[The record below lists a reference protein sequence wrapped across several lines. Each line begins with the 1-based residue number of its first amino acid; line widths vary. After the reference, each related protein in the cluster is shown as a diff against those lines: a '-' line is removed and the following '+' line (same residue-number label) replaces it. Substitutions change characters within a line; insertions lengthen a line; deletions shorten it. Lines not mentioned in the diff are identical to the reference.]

1 MSAGRWTGRAS
12 LGAGLVLLAAAVV
25 PAWLGPAVAPAQR
38 DTASPSARPGP
49 GTPIAT
55 LGIPRLGARWTV
67 VEGVDA
73 ASIADAPGHYPQT
86 APPGQVGNFAVA
98 GHRVRGL
105 FWDLDR
111 LARGDEVVVEYG
123 PRTFTYTVTG
133 SRVVAPT
140 AVEVLAPVP
149 GEPRATATSAV
160 LTLTTCEPKWSDAR
174 RLVVHAALLFP
185 GGEPTT

>member
-1 MSAGRWTGRAS
+1 MRAGRWTGSALS
-12 LGAGLVLLAAAVV
+12 GAGLVLLAVAVV
-25 PAWLGPAVAPAQR
+25 PAPP
-38 DTASPSARPGP
+38 SPVGNGITSRATP
-49 GTPIAT
+49 GTPIAR
-55 LGIPRLGARWTV
+55 LGIPRLRERWTV

-98 GHRVRGL
+98 GHRVPGL

-111 LARGDEVVVEYG
+111 LAPGDEVIVEYG
-123 PRTFTYTVTG
+123 SRTFTYAVTG

-149 GEPRATATSAV
+149 SAPTTAATKAV

-174 RLVVHAALLFP
+174 RLVVHAALLSS
-185 GGEPTT
+185 GEVATT